1 MSSPY
6 GRKMCKSKR
15 LFICVGVYPVLLGR
29 QVAVFAFLHCLLL
42 TSHIENIKR
51 IQYLTPKTQIDRQLG
66 TIRYIKV
73 NRERQ
78 REREAGS
85 DQSALRL
92 TFPPPPPPPPLVVL
106 RHFVGTVFGP
116 DPLGETDGSLANA
129 LLYQTQT
136 NLPLPSMGESS
147 FVPSERECVCIWRE
161 GGISFRWVY
170 TPGPGPAVLLFI
182 HSISFLFFFLLHFLY
197 DRESRK
203 GTLRARPSSLSLALR
218 QIRQEPV
225 FQSKHPVLS
234 HTHSLSYPIVS
245 YLPALASY
253 NEGRTSRVTA
263 VSLSS

>member
-92 TFPPPPPPPPLVVL
+92 TFPPPPPPPPPCCTEAFRRDSFRSRSPRGDRRV
-106 RHFVGTVFGP
+106 
-116 DPLGETDGSLANA
+116 LGECPP
-129 LLYQTQT
+129 LLDLDEST
-136 NLPLPSMGESS
+136 PSFHGGV
-147 FVPSERECVCIWRE
+147 FIRPFRERVCVYLE
-161 GGISFRWVY
+161 GGRNFISLGIYAR
-170 TPGPGPAVLLFI
+170 PRPSSPPI
-182 HSISFLFFFLLHFLY
+182 HSFHFFSFLFSPTLL
-197 DRESRK
+197 
-203 GTLRARPSSLSLALR
+203 
-218 QIRQEPV
+218 V
-225 FQSKHPVLS
+225 
-234 HTHSLSYPIVS
+234 
-245 YLPALASY
+245 
-253 NEGRTSRVTA
+253 
-263 VSLSS
+263 